1 LNDRPDTP
9 VEALDRAPRIDTFPM
24 IFPSAATA

>member
-9 VEALDRAPRIDTFPM
+9 VEAIDRAPRIDLPAMTF
-24 IFPSAATA
+24 AETATA